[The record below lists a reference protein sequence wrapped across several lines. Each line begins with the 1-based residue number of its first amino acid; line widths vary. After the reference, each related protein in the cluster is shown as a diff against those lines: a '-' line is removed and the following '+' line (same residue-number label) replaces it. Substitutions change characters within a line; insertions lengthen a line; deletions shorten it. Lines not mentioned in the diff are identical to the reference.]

1 MFFLDINTS
10 IRKEL
15 LDDFRDGRLKKQ
27 LPLGLR
33 NMLQA
38 ASYLTT
44 SFSINVCP
52 NNKLVFSSI
61 RLLQER
67 EKKSTSNYHCSP
79 PWSTG
84 GQFLCIF
91 IQTTSIYVIFLQPAG
106 VLITSSKLHSWFVQ
120 ENSWPY
126 LTARWPLWVRIN
138 SVRSWEDPCNECGTS
153 RFETC
158 SLALQSAVDVLLNS
172 LW

>member
-1 MFFLDINTS
+1 MALLGSEDINVFLDINTS

-67 EKKSTSNYHCSP
+67 EKKSTSNYHCSHLHDRRVD
-79 PWSTG
+79 S
-84 GQFLCIF
+84 FYAF
-91 IQTTSIYVIFLQPAG
+91 SF
-106 VLITSSKLHSWFVQ
+106 KLHLYMSYSYNLLGFSSLRP
-120 ENSWPY
+120 NCTAGLFRKTAG
-126 LTARWPLWVRIN
+126 LT
-138 SVRSWEDPCNECGTS
+138 
-153 RFETC
+153 
-158 SLALQSAVDVLLNS
+158 
-172 LW
+172 